1 MRVLYLYN
9 ILALR
14 GTSLI
19 RCVDR
24 GAELLLRR
32 PMSAKIRLEYD
43 CGRFGRKVGC
53 LMSVVIGIDIG
64 GSSTKIVGFS
74 SKGDGWE
81 LIEPQIIKANDPVT
95 ATYGAFGKF
104 TDENN
109 LHISDISKVMMTGVG
124 ASHVKSSLY
133 GLKCQRVAEFD
144 SIGRGGTYLSG
155 LSEALVVS
163 MGTGTAMVHAR
174 ADGTMK
180 YLGGTGVGGGTLLGL
195 SKLLLNV
202 ESIRHLEQLAEQ
214 GSLDNIDLRI
224 KDMTATNSL
233 TQLEGDLTA
242 ANFGKLSDL
251 ATKDDVALGI
261 MNLIF
266 ETVGMVSIFAARSV
280 GAKDII
286 LTGNVTKLTH
296 CKRKFDEFNH
306 LEVGRGLNFII
317 PDRARFSTAIGA
329 AMIGMRWGEK

>member
-1 MRVLYLYN
+1 
-9 ILALR
+9 
-14 GTSLI
+14 
-19 RCVDR
+19 
-24 GAELLLRR
+24 
-32 PMSAKIRLEYD
+32 
-43 CGRFGRKVGC
+43 
-53 LMSVVIGIDIG
+53 MSVVIGIDIG

-74 SKGDGWE
+74 AKGGSLE

-109 LHISDISKVMMTGVG
+109 LAISDISKIMMTGVG
-124 ASHVKSSLY
+124 ASHVKNSLY
-133 GLKCQRVAEFD
+133 GLECQRVAEFD

-174 ADGTMK
+174 TDGTMR
-180 YLGGTGVGGGTLLGL
+180 YLGGTGVGGGTLVGL
-195 SKLLLNV
+195 SRLLLNA
-202 ESIRHLEQLAEQ
+202 ESIEHIEQMAER
-214 GSLDNIDLRI
+214 GTLDNVDLRI

-251 ATKDDVALGI
+251 ASKDDIALGI
-261 MNLIF
+261 MNMVF

-280 GAKDII
+280 GVKDII
-286 LTGNVTKLTH
+286 LTGNVTRLAY
-296 CKRKFDEFNH
+296 CKSKFDEFNH
-306 LEVGRGLNFII
+306 LEVGRGLNFVI
-317 PDRARFSTAIGA
+317 PERARFSTAIGA
-329 AMIGMRWGEK
+329 AMIGMRRGEK